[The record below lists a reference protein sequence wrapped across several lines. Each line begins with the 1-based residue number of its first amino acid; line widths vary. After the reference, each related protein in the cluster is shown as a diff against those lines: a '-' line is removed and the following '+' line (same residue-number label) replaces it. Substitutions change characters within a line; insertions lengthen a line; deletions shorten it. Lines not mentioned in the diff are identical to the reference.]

1 MARNGGFEAG
11 LDGWS
16 CTGGSGTTVGT
27 PVHGG
32 TSALKATPAGS
43 DNARCSQTV
52 TVKPDSAY
60 TLGAWVQGSYV
71 YLGASGTGTTDVS
84 TWTQSAGAYRQLT
97 TSFRTGPTTTSV
109 TVYTHGW
116 YGTPAYYAD
125 DLTLTGP
132 GGGPVA
138 VPAAPTGLRAGTA
151 TAS

>member
-1 MARNGGFEAG
+1 MLAAGALVATAPAAGAADADLARNGGFEAG

-16 CTGGSGTTVGT
+16 CTGGSGTTVST

-84 TWTQSAGAYRQLT
+84 TWTQSAGAY
-97 TSFRTGPTTTSV
+97 SSSPPPSGP
-109 TVYTHGW
+109 
-116 YGTPAYYAD
+116 
-125 DLTLTGP
+125 
-132 GGGPVA
+132 
-138 VPAAPTGLRAGTA
+138 APPPHR
-151 TAS
+151 